1 MSTWIPNTQAIVS
14 LDNAVGSLTD
24 ISNSC
29 STVSIDMTASIGVFY
44 TFGSPSANKSEGKRD
59 FKASLGVRP
68 SEDAADAARIL
79 NAWSTGAGAMGAR
92 TLRVDTPDA
101 SSGSLRIQGEVY
113 LSAWQLMNQ
122 DASGDGTPPT
132 QTASLEIDTL
142 PTYSV
147 L

>member
-1 MSTWIPNTQAIVS
+1 MPTWTPGTQAVIS

-24 ISNSC
+24 ISNYLTTI
-29 STVSIDMTASIGVFY
+29 TVDMSASIGVFY

-59 FKASLGVRP
+59 FKATLGVRP
-68 SEDAADAARIL
+68 AEDSTGASRIL
-79 NAWSTGAGAMGAR
+79 NAWATAASTMGTR
-92 TLRVDTPDA
+92 SLRVDTPDA
-101 SSGSLRIQGEVY
+101 SSGSCRIDAECY

-122 DASGDGTPPT
+122 DASGDGTPAT